1 MRVVSVNATRSAT
14 IREIRGGTVL
24 ALAPSVQINLPNAVG
39 DDYVVTIKSTGAA
52 CAIRAQTSGLEIGEG
67 ATSGSPL
74 KLTLST
80 AAVTLLPGE
89 VRQYVW
95 SDSVGGW
102 LLISRSCPPSTV
114 RATSSE
120 WSVEATG
127 DGSTV
132 NYDLPSANTANT
144 IVFVNGAPLDNSAWS
159 VSAGAGT
166 GGVDRLVLASAPTA
180 GHKIKVLAFR
190 KTAV

>member
-1 MRVVSVNATRSAT
+1 MRTVTVGATRTAT

-24 ALAPSVQINLPNAVG
+24 VLAPSVQLNLPKVVG
-39 DDYVVTIKSTGAA
+39 DDYVVTIKSSGAS

-80 AAVTLLPGE
+80 AAVTLLAGE

-114 RATSSE
+114 RLGSLEPAL
-120 WSVEATG
+120 VGTG
-127 DGSTV
+127 DGAVV
-132 NYDLPSANTANT
+132 NFDLPSAGVAA
-144 IVFVNGAPLDNSAWS
+144 VMVAVAGAVQAPADYSI
-159 VSAGAGT
+159 SAGAGT
-166 GGVDRLVLASAPTA
+166 GGVDRLVMGTAPSAGQKVVVHYLLKTTA
-180 GHKIKVLAFR
+180 
-190 KTAV
+190 